1 MRKQVHII
9 MLILITIMLVLLNL
23 DYNPFNYTIF
33 NNCLLMVL
41 SICFI
46 KAYDLIDTEE

>member
-1 MRKQVHII
+1 MRKQVKII

-23 DYNPFNYTIF
+23 DYNPFNHTIF

-41 SICFI
+41 SVCFI
-46 KAYDLIDTEE
+46 KAYDLIDTDD